1 VSVTAPVP
9 DPKPTATIRRLPDT
23 LVNRIAAGEVVERPA
38 SAVKELVENAIDAGA
53 TRIDIVLRDG
63 GRSLIQVT
71 DDGHGMT
78 PEGLALAV
86 ERHATSK
93 LPDDDLVHIATLG
106 FRGEALP
113 SIGAVSR
120 LSITSRAA
128 GSDTAWKIAVEGG
141 RLDEVQPASLNAGT
155 RVEVRD
161 LFYATP
167 ARLKFLKAP
176 RTEQAHAVEIVERL
190 AMAHPDVGFTLSDG
204 TRASVN
210 LPVAS
215 RGLLPD
221 EAAGDDVSPR
231 GQLSRLGAVLGRE
244 FEDNALPIRA
254 ERGAYT
260 LTGHAGL
267 PTLHR
272 RTNTQQYLF
281 VNGRPVR
288 DRLLLGA
295 VRGAYMDFLPSDR
308 HPLLALFLEMPED
321 EVDVNVHP
329 AKTEV
334 RFRDAGLV
342 RGLIVGA
349 LKHALVEAG
358 HRASSSVGNATLD
371 AFRGGGSGYPGGI
384 GGGGIGGRGFGG
396 GGWPGAQPYRN
407 AYPDQGL
414 ASEHARF
421 QGPDNPVGGLDY
433 GAAPAARVEPVGSD
447 GQSDGNLSGH
457 PLGAARAQLHATYI
471 VAQTE
476 DGMVIVDQHAAHERL
491 VYERMKAALEAGSVT
506 RQALLLP
513 DVVELDE
520 AAVARLIERAD
531 EFEKLG
537 LVLEGFGPGAVIV
550 REVPAMLGQVDA
562 IGLVRDLAD
571 DLAEHD
577 QGLALEA
584 RLAHVSATMACHG
597 SVRAGRRLT
606 GEEMNAL
613 LREMEATPHS
623 GQCNHGRPTYVELK
637 LTDIERLFGRSG

>member
-1 VSVTAPVP
+1 VTEPALELPSEAGP
-9 DPKPTATIRRLPDT
+9 LIRRLPDT

-38 SAVKELVENAIDAGA
+38 SAVKELVENALDAGA
-53 TRIDIVLRDG
+53 RRIDIVLRDG

-71 DDGHGMT
+71 DDGHGMSV
-78 PEGLALAV
+78 EGLTLAI

-93 LPDDDLVHIATLG
+93 LPDDDLIHIATLG

-120 LSITSRAA
+120 LTITSRASGA
-128 GSDTAWKIAVEGG
+128 DSAWRISVEGG
-141 RLDEVQPASLNAGT
+141 AIQGPEPASLNGGT

-190 AMAHPDVGFTLSDG
+190 AMAHPNVAFTLSDG
-204 TRASVN
+204 TRTSVN
-210 LPVAS
+210 LTPPV
-215 RGLLPD
+215 RDLIDG
-221 EAAGDDVSPR
+221 EDDTAR
-231 GQLSRLGAVLGRE
+231 LSRLGAIMGRE

-254 ERGAYT
+254 ERGGYV
-260 LTGHAGL
+260 LTGHTGL

-272 RTNTQQYLF
+272 RTNANQFLF

-308 HPLLALFLEMPED
+308 HPLLALFLEMPEED
-321 EVDVNVHP
+321 VDVNVHP

-349 LKHALVEAG
+349 LKHALADAG
-358 HRASSSVGNATLD
+358 HRASSSVGLATLG
-371 AFRGGGSGYPGGI
+371 AFRPDGMDGTTTHPQPAFSG
-384 GGGGIGGRGFGG
+384 RA
-396 GGWPGAQPYRN
+396 GWPGSGAAPH
-407 AYPDQGL
+407 YPKPGL
-414 ASEHARF
+414 SAAHMNYQA
-421 QGPDNPVGGLDY
+421 PDPNRSGGLEY
-433 GAAPAARVEPVGSD
+433 GAGPAARVEQD
-447 GQSDGNLSGH
+447 TSGTGTSN

-471 VAQTE
+471 VAQTD

-491 VYERMKAALEAGSVT
+491 VYEHMKADLEQGGVKS
-506 RQALLLP
+506 QALLLP

-520 AAVARLIERAD
+520 ASVARLVDRAE
-531 EFEKLG
+531 EFAKLG
-537 LVLEGFGPGAVIV
+537 LVIDGFGPGAVIV

-562 IGLVRDLAD
+562 VGMIRDLAD

-577 QGLALEA
+577 QALSLEA

-637 LTDIERLFGRSG
+637 LSDIERLFGRSG